1 MNIEQFQQ
9 HPLFPKDYA
18 VDMHTYLLSQTANG
32 TYSLLVIGQE
42 LKTSGLSQMPVGI
55 ACSNT
60 EIRFRFVKTLSG
72 VDKIKLDAVV
82 ATHAGTGSLLDT
94 AKIPKK
100 EFIDKKTEGLIAR
113 SYFIYD
119 AKLFSISKTAQ
130 FNTHVMWTRRN
141 EPGFSYP
148 VVRATKDNLS
158 TTSLADATAVE
169 AFYDASESAVR
180 AILDSGNALKTQVN
194 AATTVEEVNAVV
206 DNR

>member
-1 MNIEQFQQ
+1 MSIQQFQQ

-32 TYSLLVIGQE
+32 TYSLAVIGQE
-42 LKTSGLSQMPVGI
+42 LRTSGLSQMPAGI
-55 ACSNT
+55 MCSGT
-60 EIRFRFVKTLSG
+60 EIRFRFIKILSSEDKT
-72 VDKIKLDAVV
+72 KLDAVV
-82 ATHAGTGSLLDT
+82 AAHVGTGSLLDAT
-94 AKIPKK
+94 KKPKK
-100 EFIDKKTEGLIAR
+100 SYIDNKTEGLIALG
-113 SYFIYD
+113 YFIYD

-141 EPGFSYP
+141 EPGFAYP
-148 VVRATKDNLS
+148 VVRAAKDNLS
-158 TTSLADATAVE
+158 TVSLADAAAVE

-194 AATTVEEVNAVV
+194 DATTVEEVNAVV